1 MKEIK
6 VKLKGKLRKEKEIAD
21 MVCLIVLQV
30 KEEFKN
36 LSLDSHRGNNDL
48 LMYIMNHV
56 EERSADLSKA
66 TVKSLDKNDLV
77 LSIYKE
83 LYGRD
88 ATEQEIA
95 AINDNIEFII
105 TNKLVKVSNWVVRKG
120 TRCCSFF
127 SSILNGR

>member
-105 TNKLVKVSNWVVRKG
+105 TNKLVTVSNWVIRKG
-120 TRCCSFF
+120 TNCCSFF
-127 SSILNGR
+127 SSFLGNR